1 MPGISVKVS
10 DVSLKE
16 KDFSSVALFGMETS
30 TRHRE
35 RQRIQLKDLTKR
47 HEIPAPAMRKYFFRS
62 SICIM
67 GEILGG
73 RQLEWHPPPEV
84 GDKGVL
90 HASILSQQ

>member
-1 MPGISVKVS
+1 MFQIFLSK
-10 DVSLKE
+10 KR
-16 KDFSSVALFGMETS
+16 DFSSVALFEMETS
-30 TRHRE
+30 TRQIE

-73 RQLEWHPPPEV
+73 ASARVASPPEV

-90 HASILSQQ
+90 HASILS